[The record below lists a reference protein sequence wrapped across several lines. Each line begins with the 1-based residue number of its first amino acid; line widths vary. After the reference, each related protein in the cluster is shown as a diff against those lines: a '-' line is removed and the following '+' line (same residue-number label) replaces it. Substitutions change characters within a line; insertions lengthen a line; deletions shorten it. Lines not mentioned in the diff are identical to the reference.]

1 MMYYTSYQSPMGALT
16 LVASARGLAGVYFA
30 THRHF
35 SQPANWQ
42 QSNNHALFDQV
53 RTQLDAYF
61 AGTRQHFDVPLDV
74 SGATTFQQDVWQALL
89 RIPYGETA
97 SYAQIAQQI
106 GRPAAVRA
114 VGAAN
119 GRNPVSIIVPCH
131 RVIASNGALTG
142 YAGGLPNK
150 TYLLAHEARIAATV

>member
-1 MMYYTSYQSPMGALT
+1 
-16 LVASARGLAGVYFA
+16 
-30 THRHF
+30 
-35 SQPANWQ
+35 
-42 QSNNHALFDQV
+42 
-53 RTQLDAYF
+53 
-61 AGTRQHFDVPLDV
+61 V
-74 SGATTFQQDVWQALL
+74 SGATAFKQAVWQALL

-150 TYLLAHEARIAATV
+150 SFLLAHEARVAAAS